1 MEQIKTTS
9 LKNIRIESIKF
20 IILLGLAILAPLLQ
34 NQFITGTIVNAIL
47 FISVFVSGISGAIAI
62 AFFPSLISLGLGF
75 LPGAMAPMVP
85 FIITGNIILI
95 SVFFWLKNKNYW
107 FAAATGSIL
116 KFVFLALTSQT
127 IISLFVQK
135 PIAEKIAIMMSWP
148 QLITALSGS
157 FLAYAFF
164 KKFLKNN

>member
-1 MEQIKTTS
+1 MEQAKTTS
-9 LKNIRIESIKF
+9 LKNIRTESIKF

-34 NQFITGTIVNAIL
+34 NQFVTGTIVNAIL

-75 LPGAMAPMVP
+75 LPGVMAPMAP
-85 FIITGNIILI
+85 FIIMGNIILI
-95 SVFFWLKNKNYW
+95 SIFFWLKNKNYW
-107 FAAATGSIL
+107 LRTITASIL

-127 IISLFVQK
+127 IISLFIQK

-148 QLITALSGS
+148 QLITALLGG
-157 FLAYAFF
+157 FLAYVFL